1 MNAKIMKGKSAGGLI
16 DYLNSMKEKNAKVI
30 FSNGVSTT
38 SNRTV
43 VAAFN
48 LQWANSSSKIKDKM
62 GHLVISF
69 SPKDRERLT
78 DEFITELCK
87 EYMQRM
93 KFPPT
98 IYLGYRHL
106 DQEHDH
112 VHIAYS
118 RIDNEG
124 KAITCDSNY
133 ARSVNVCK
141 SIRTKYGLSAPSK
154 RKKDVNRDRLIG
166 KDKVKYHII
175 DIAFPVFD
183 KAGSWKEY
191 ISRLKSEGVDIT
203 MVRDEYGNVRGIV
216 YTAENLSFAGKK
228 VDPELSFGNL
238 RRKFGSY
245 GQEKTAISDIRKHD
259 SVFTGSDMN
268 ISKDM
273 AHAEACPVDIP
284 EYSPNIQNAQSNQET
299 MAAGNVE
306 SGTDSGSSI
315 GAGIVGAAI
324 ELIVQPHQAPETGG
338 GGGGSSDDNKRD
350 EEKDKYVPRKGRR
363 R

>member
-1 MNAKIMKGKSAGGLI
+1 M
-16 DYLNSMKEKNAKVI
+16 
-30 FSNGVSTT
+30 
-38 SNRTV
+38 
-43 VAAFN
+43 
-48 LQWANSSSKIKDKM
+48 
-62 GHLVISF
+62 
-69 SPKDRERLT
+69 
-78 DEFITELCK
+78 
-87 EYMQRM
+87 
-93 KFPPT
+93 
-98 IYLGYRHL
+98 
-106 DQEHDH
+106 
-112 VHIAYS
+112 
-118 RIDNEG
+118 
-124 KAITCDSNY
+124 
-133 ARSVNVCK
+133 
-141 SIRTKYGLSAPSK
+141 
-154 RKKDVNRDRLIG
+154 
-166 KDKVKYHII
+166 
-175 DIAFPVFD
+175 DIAFPILD
-183 KAGSWKEY
+183 KASSWKEY

-273 AHAEACPVDIP
+273 AHAEACPVDTP

-315 GAGIVGAAI
+315 GSGIVGAAI

-338 GGGGSSDDNKRD
+338 GGGGRSDDNKRD

>member
-48 LQWANSSSKIKDKM
+48 LQWVNSSSKIKDKM

-69 SPKDRERLT
+69 SPKDREKLT

-141 SIRTKYGLSAPSK
+141 SIRAKYGLSAPSK

-166 KDKVKYHII
+166 KDKVKYHIM

-183 KAGSWKEY
+183 KASSWKEY
-191 ISRLKSEGVDIT
+191 ISKLKSEGVDIT

-245 GQEKTAISDIRKHD
+245 GQEKTSISDIRKHD

-268 ISKDM
+268 ILKDM
-273 AHAEACPVDIP
+273 AHAEACPVDTP

-299 MAAGNVE
+299 MADGNV
-306 SGTDSGSSI
+306 
-315 GAGIVGAAI
+315 
-324 ELIVQPHQAPETGG
+324 
-338 GGGGSSDDNKRD
+338 
-350 EEKDKYVPRKGRR
+350 
-363 R
+363 

>member
-166 KDKVKYHII
+166 KDKVKYHIM
-175 DIAFPVFD
+175 DIAFPVLD

-191 ISRLKSEGVDIT
+191 ISKLKSEGVDIT

-238 RRKFGSY
+238 KRKFSSY
-245 GQEKTAISDIRKHD
+245 GQEKTAISDIRKQD

-273 AHAEACPVDIP
+273 AHAEACPVDTP
-284 EYSPNIQNAQSNQET
+284 EYSPNIQNAQSNQEN

-315 GAGIVGAAI
+315 GSGIVGAAI